1 MKKFTI
7 TGLGIVL
14 ALFSADGLAQDAVH
28 GAEDYK
34 LCASCHGFKAEGN
47 QLVNA
52 PALAGQAD
60 WYLLRQIRNYR
71 AGIRGTV
78 AGDTHGIAMAQMT
91 QGLDSEEKIAD
102 IVAYIGTLP
111 AVIPAATVSGDAK
124 KGESLYASCSAC
136 HGSDA
141 RGNPAMNA
149 PTLVNSDDWYQLRQ
163 LQSFRSGLR
172 GAHPDDTF
180 GQQMRP
186 MAGILA
192 DEQAMQDVIAYING
206 LK

>member
-7 TGLGIVL
+7 AGLGIVF
-14 ALFSADGLAQDAVH
+14 ALFAVDGLAQDAVH
-28 GAEDYK
+28 GAEGYK

-60 WYLLRQIRNYR
+60 WYLLRQIRNFR
-71 AGIRGTV
+71 AGIRG
-78 AGDTHGIAMAQMT
+78 ADAADTHGNVMAQMT
-91 QGLDSEEKIAD
+91 QGLDSEEKMAD

-111 AVIPAATVSGDAK
+111 AVTPAATISGDSK
-124 KGESLYASCSAC
+124 KGESLYASCAAC

-141 RGNPAMNA
+141 RGDPAMNA
-149 PTLVNSDDWYQLRQ
+149 PTLATTDDWYQLRQ

-172 GAHPDDTF
+172 GAHPEDTF

-192 DEQAMQDVIAYING
+192 DEQAMKDVIAYING